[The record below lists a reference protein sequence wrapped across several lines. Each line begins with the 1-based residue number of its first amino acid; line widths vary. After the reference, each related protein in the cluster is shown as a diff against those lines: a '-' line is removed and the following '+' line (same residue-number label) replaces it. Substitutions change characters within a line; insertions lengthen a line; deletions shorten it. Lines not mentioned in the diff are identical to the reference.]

1 MNPKFEKDNSVS
13 GFLLESEGTDLSLS
27 YYLHAL
33 FSEGPGEFQ
42 LINIESEIQAYLL
55 IFTDGEQLCRLVI
68 GEGIS
73 HIPLKVSYQ
82 EYVNVYVRPHESVE
96 GEHELFEVHFD
107 LI

>member
-1 MNPKFEKDNSVS
+1 MNPEFEKDSSVS
-13 GFLLESEGTDLSLS
+13 SFVLESEGMDLSLS

-33 FSEGPGEFQ
+33 FSEGSGEFQ
-42 LINIESEIQAYLL
+42 LINIESEIKAYLL

-96 GEHELFEVHFD
+96 GDHELFEVHFD